1 MYFHSLLQSDYR
13 HDRYHLEILRQRY
26 AELERKNTGYLED
39 LETSRERARAL
50 QEQLDSQKQSN
61 GDSQIVQDVELK
73 RLKKQFESQTKLLEE
88 TEALLETLRLGDSTR
103 LSRQNNN
110 DNTVYLDRISKLEEH
125 IASLTQERTEITGE
139 IQKLQ
144 AAHVTIQGQC
154 NKIAETSSQLQ
165 AENGDLLKQISVLE
179 AKENNLTESRNEFRN
194 RLNLELQ
201 NSKAVEQAFT
211 RQRED
216 LHRQL
221 NDVTALKNQLEQVL
235 QQTQQELAAAQSD
248 SQNNS
253 QLHNSLV
260 EKLKALEGWS
270 FIELPTLL
278 LTI

>member
-1 MYFHSLLQSDYR
+1 MQSDYR
-13 HDRYHLEILRQRY
+13 HDRYHLEILLQRY

-50 QEQLDSQKQSN
+50 QEQLDNQNQSTRESQT
-61 GDSQIVQDVELK
+61 VQDVELK

-110 DNTVYLDRISKLEEH
+110 DNTVYLDRIAKLEEH
-125 IASLTQERTEITGE
+125 IASLTEERTEITGE

-201 NSKAVEQAFT
+201 NSKAAEQAFT
-211 RQRED
+211 RQREG

-253 QLHNSLV
+253 QLHNSLM

-270 FIELPTLL
+270 FI
-278 LTI
+278 